1 MKIKKAGSI
10 AIISAFVCINAPQ
23 VHAGFGDLAKA
34 AAGGA
39 LGTVTADSL
48 NSDIN
53 TGLDFFQ
60 KANDKYAQ
68 ALGILDGV
76 AKKNQEG
83 ATNSSVEDT
92 NAQMVKNEQIAKA
105 AEEQLK
111 TGKAL
116 SPEGTKLLKE
126 GNEEFSKGI
135 AKWVGIGAA
144 VAIATKNAGNDA
156 ALVAAIPVAQQL
168 ISDLPKL
175 KETHNTMK
183 KLAKLGD
190 PKK

>member
-10 AIISAFVCINAPQ
+10 AIIMAFVCINAPQ

-76 AKKNQEG
+76 ARKNQEG
-83 ATNSSVEDT
+83 ATNSSVEET
-92 NAQMVKNEQIAKA
+92 NAQMVINEQIAKA

>member
-10 AIISAFVCINAPQ
+10 AIIMAFVCINAPQ
-23 VHAGFGDLAKA
+23 VHAGFGSLAKA

-48 NSDIN
+48 NSDIKS
-53 TGLDFFQ
+53 GSDFFQ

-68 ALGILDGV
+68 ALGILDSV

-83 ATNSSVEDT
+83 ATNSSVEDA
-92 NAQMVKNEQIAKA
+92 NAQMVYNEQIAKVA
-105 AEEQLK
+105 AKQLES
-111 TGKAL
+111 GKAL

-175 KETHNTMK
+175 KKTHDIMI
-183 KLAKLGD
+183 KLHDLGD

>member
-10 AIISAFVCINAPQ
+10 AIIMAFVCINAPQ
-23 VHAGFGDLAKA
+23 VHAGFGSLAKA

-48 NSDIN
+48 NSDMKS
-53 TGLDFFQ
+53 GLDFFQ
-60 KANDKYAQ
+60 KANDKYEQ
-68 ALGILDGV
+68 ALGILQP
-76 AKKNQEG
+76 AAQKNQEA
-83 ATNSSVEDT
+83 ATNDYAGAAT
-92 NAQMVKNEQIAKA
+92 AQMVKNEQLRIV
-105 AEEQLK
+105 AEEHVK
-111 TGKAL
+111 NGKAL

-175 KETHNTMK
+175 KKTHEIMI
-183 KLAKLGD
+183 KLHDLGD